1 MPVCRK
7 EMDTS
12 LDKNQASRMIIS
24 QKSHSKLH
32 ELGMA
37 MRLYRVKLIAIPFI
51 LMLFS
56 FNLIAGT
63 KPLAVNIN
71 WPEFMNKQDLYWN
84 VLPKSWDEGPFLG
97 NGLLGVQIYEEPNE
111 NYIRFEV
118 GNSNVHDHRTG
129 EDLFNRPRL
138 LIGHFA
144 LTPVGKIIG
153 GEMRLDLW
161 NAEARGTIKTSKGSI
176 SFRSIVHAHEMGIIT
191 DVTFTGDESG
201 FRWEWKPAN
210 ADSPRY
216 LFSQTPASYFKKP
229 EGYISNP
236 QPIINIQNGGG
247 VCVQPLLEK
256 GQTATAWKEISAQ
269 KERTLYVN
277 ISHSYPENNA
287 QSLAVNAVERISKM
301 KENKL
306 VQSHRKWWH
315 KYYPASFLSLPDA
328 KMENFYWIQM
338 YKLASATRADRALI
352 DNTGPWLTVTPWP
365 NAWWNLN
372 VQLTYWALNPS
383 NRTEL
388 GASLENALY
397 GNIQN
402 LIMNVPELYRY
413 NSAGI
418 GRSSD
423 FSNVSPVGEPG
434 KLTSTPEVGLL
445 TWACHNL
452 WLLYRF
458 KMDDQL
464 LKEKL
469 FPLLKKSVN
478 YYLHFLKEDNDG
490 KLHLPTTYSPEYGVA
505 EDCNFD
511 LALLRWG
518 CETLLNTCSRLS
530 ISDELIPRWKEV
542 LDKLTDYPID
552 TNGFMIGRNTPYE
565 KSHRHYSH
573 LLSIYPLY
581 LTNIEKEG
589 NKELIERSLNY
600 WQSKKGHHEGY
611 SLTGASSISSAIG
624 NGNDALFY
632 LNGLFSKFL
641 RPNTM
646 YKEAGPVIETPLSGA
661 QSIHDMLIQSWG
673 GKIRIFPAVPDKWND
688 IVFHNFRTE
697 GAFLT
702 SARRENGKTTFIRI
716 KSLAGEPCIF
726 ISDMITPSFKGA
738 RKFKLTNLA
747 KGIFSIDLKKNEEI
761 VLFPKGTEPILDIN
775 PINKGTHEQN
785 NFGIRKINN
794 SFSCF

>member
-1 MPVCRK
+1 MVNL
-7 EMDTS
+7 S
-12 LDKNQASRMIIS
+12 IS
-24 QKSHSKLH
+24 SPRSHCVLH
-32 ELGMA
+32 GSCMVTHPFSVK
-37 MRLYRVKLIAIPFI
+37 RVTISFI

-56 FNLIAGT
+56 FNLIASSKT
-63 KPLAVNIN
+63 LSDNID
-71 WPEFMNKQDLYWN
+71 WPEFMKGQDLYWN

-118 GNSNVHDHRTG
+118 GNSNAHDHRDG
-129 EDLFNRPRL
+129 ADLFNRPRL

-161 NAEARGTIKTSKGSI
+161 NAEAKGTIRTSKGTI
-176 SFRSIVHAHEMGIIT
+176 SFRTIVHAHEMGIIT

-216 LFSQTPASYFKKP
+216 LFSQTPASYLKKP

-236 QPIINIQNGGG
+236 KPLTNIQQGEG
-247 VCVQPLLEK
+247 VCVQPLLET
-256 GQTATAWKEISAQ
+256 GQTATAWKETFHGN
-269 KERTLYVN
+269 KRTLYVN
-277 ISHSYPENNA
+277 ISHSYPENTA
-287 QSLAVNAVERISKM
+287 QDQAVSTVEKISKM
-301 KENKL
+301 KESKL
-306 VQSHRKWWH
+306 IKSHRAWWH
-315 KYYPASFLSLPDA
+315 TYYPASFVSLPDA

-372 VQLTYWALNPS
+372 VELTYWSLNTS

-402 LIMNVPELYRY
+402 LIMNVPEQYRY

-423 FSNVSPVGEPG
+423 FSCKSPVGEPG

-452 WLLYRF
+452 WLLYRY

-478 YYLHFLKEDNDG
+478 YYLHFLKEGDDG
-490 KLHLPTTYSPEYGVA
+490 KLHLPATYSPEYGVA

-518 CETLLNTCSRLS
+518 CETLLYTCSRLN

-542 LDKLTDYPID
+542 LDKLTDYP
-552 TNGFMIGRNTPYE
+552 TGSNGLMIGKDAPYE

-581 LTNIEKEG
+581 LINIEKEG
-589 NKELIERSLNY
+589 NKELIEKSLNY
-600 WQSKKGHHEGY
+600 WQSIKGHHEGY
-611 SLTGASSISSAIG
+611 SMTGASSISSAIG
-624 NGNDALFY
+624 NGNDALSY
-632 LNGLFSKFL
+632 LNGLFRDFL

-688 IVFHNFRTE
+688 VVFHNFRTE

-702 SARRENGKTTFIRI
+702 SACRKNGKTTFIRI

-726 ISDMITPSFKGA
+726 ISDLIAPAFKGS
-738 RKFKLTNLA
+738 RKFKLINLA
-747 KGIFSIDLKKNEEI
+747 KGMYSIDLKKNEEI
-761 VLFPKGTEPILDIN
+761 VLFPEGTDPTLVIN
-775 PINKGTHEQN
+775 PIKKGTHEQN
-785 NFGIRKINN
+785 SFGIRK
-794 SFSCF
+794 